1 MINQRMQ
8 RNRKNTYTISAL
20 LLTSGIVSAFTLIYP
35 LSRSSFAHTFSGD
48 ESAAFLAL
56 IRQIRAELNLVQE
69 NLPSNI
75 TLSQQHAQD
84 AVEHLDVNTTKELA
98 ERNKRVTDD
107 LTSELNELQNSLK
120 AKPLPSVSNITDQV
134 NNLNDTLEESIS
146 VRIEPDQLNNSTV
159 KALALND
166 MLGEILEHYG
176 EAHGIEQI
184 AREGEEEQSYN
195 GNETSTLT
203 TPTSTT
209 ANETNSNTT
218 IVNVADY
225 QSAKALAGVAIEM
238 FNEIKTLAPSNVSDA
253 VSKLNS
259 GLTELKQAINNQS
272 SYDTVD
278 EIVDS
283 KVIPNLQAAFN
294 FRLESSS

>member
-1 MINQRMQ
+1 MEKAFSSSGVRP
-8 RNRKNTYTISAL
+8 RTYTKTILVL
-20 LLTSGIVSAFTLIYP
+20 LLLSGIASSLYP

-56 IRQIRAELNLVQE
+56 VRQIQAELNLVQE
-69 NLPSNI
+69 NLPSNM

-84 AVEHLDVNTTKELA
+84 AVEHLDVNVTNELA

-107 LTSELNELQNSLK
+107 LTSELTNLQNSLK
-120 AKPLPSVSNITDQV
+120 ATPVPSVVNITDQLS
-134 NNLNDTLEESIS
+134 NLNDTLEESIS
-146 VRIEPDQLNNSTV
+146 VRIEPDQINNSTV

-176 EAHGIEQI
+176 GAYGIEQT
-184 AREGEEEQSYN
+184 AEEEHSYN
-195 GNETSTLT
+195 ENKTSAA
-203 TPTSTT
+203 PTSSTT
-209 ANETNSNTT
+209 NETNINSI

-225 QSAKALAGVAIEM
+225 QSAKAFASVAVEM
-238 FNEIKTLAPSNVSDA
+238 FNEIKPLAPSNASDV
-253 VSKLNS
+253 VSKLDS
-259 GLTELKQAINNQS
+259 GLTELKQAIENKS

-283 KVIPNLQAAFN
+283 KVIPNLQGAFN
-294 FRLESSS
+294 FRLE

>member
-8 RNRKNTYTISAL
+8 RNRNKTYTISAL
-20 LLTSGIVSAFTLIYP
+20 LLLSGIASAFTLIYP

-56 IRQIRAELNLVQE
+56 IRQIRAELTLVQE

-75 TLSQQHAQD
+75 PLSQQHAQD

-120 AKPLPSVSNITDQV
+120 ATPIPSVANITDQV
-134 NNLNDTLEESIS
+134 NNLNDTLEEAIS

-195 GNETSTLT
+195 ETSS

-218 IVNVADY
+218 IVNVTDY

-238 FNEIKTLAPSNVSDA
+238 FNEIKTLAPSNVSDV
-253 VSKLNS
+253 VSKLDS

-278 EIVDS
+278 KIVDS
-283 KVIPNLQAAFN
+283 KIIPNLQGAFN

>member
-8 RNRKNTYTISAL
+8 RNRNNTYTISAL
-20 LLTSGIVSAFTLIYP
+20 LLISGIASAFTLIYP

-75 TLSQQHAQD
+75 TLSQQHAKD

-120 AKPLPSVSNITDQV
+120 VTPIPSVANITDQV
-134 NNLNDTLEESIS
+134 NNLNDTLDEAIS

-176 EAHGIEQI
+176 GAYGIEQT
-184 AREGEEEQSYN
+184 AREGGEEQSYN
-195 GNETSTLT
+195 KTETSA
-203 TPTSTT
+203 TPTSTV
-209 ANETNSNTT
+209 ANETNANTT
-218 IVNVADY
+218 IVNESDY

-238 FNEIKTLAPSNVSDA
+238 FNEIKTLALSNVSDV
-253 VSKLNS
+253 VSKLDS
-259 GLTELKQAINNQS
+259 GLTELKQTINNQS
-272 SYDTVD
+272 SFDTVD

-283 KVIPNLQAAFN
+283 KIIPNLQAAFN

>member
-1 MINQRMQ
+1 MK
-8 RNRKNTYTISAL
+8 RNRNNTILAFL
-20 LLTSGIVSAFTLIYP
+20 LVSGITAAFTLIYP

-56 IRQIRAELNLVQE
+56 TRQIQAELSLVQE

-107 LTSELNELQNSLK
+107 LTSELTNLQNSLK
-120 AKPLPSVSNITDQV
+120 ATPVPSMANITDQLS
-134 NNLNDTLEESIS
+134 NLNDTLAESIS

-176 EAHGIEQI
+176 GAYGIEQT
-184 AREGEEEQSYN
+184 AEEEQSYSEN
-195 GNETSTLT
+195 KTSTST

-225 QSAKALAGVAIEM
+225 QSAKAFASVAIEM
-238 FNEIKTLAPSNVSDA
+238 FNELKSLAPSNASEV
-253 VSKLNS
+253 VSKLDS

-272 SYDTVD
+272 SYDIVD

-283 KVIPNLQAAFN
+283 KIIPNLQAAFN

>member
-1 MINQRMQ
+1 MQ
-8 RNRKNTYTISAL
+8 SNKGKTYTISAL
-20 LLTSGIVSAFTLIYP
+20 LLLSGISTAFTVIYP

-56 IRQIRAELNLVQE
+56 IRQIEVELNLVQE

-84 AVEHLDVNTTKELA
+84 AVEHLDVNITKELA
-98 ERNKRVTDD
+98 EKNKRVTDD
-107 LTSELNELQNSLK
+107 LISELNELQISLK
-120 AKPLPSVSNITDQV
+120 STPIPSVANVSDQV
-134 NNLNDTLEESIS
+134 NNLNDTLAEAIS
-146 VRIEPDQLNNSTV
+146 ARIEPDQLNNSTV

-166 MLGEILEHYG
+166 ILGEILEHYG

-184 AREGEEEQSYN
+184 AEEGKAEQSHN
-195 GNETSTLT
+195 ENETSTLT
-203 TPTSTT
+203 ASTSTT

-218 IVNVADY
+218 IVNESGY
-225 QSAKALAGVAIEM
+225 QSAKALTGVAVEM
-238 FNEIKTLAPSNVSDA
+238 FNEIKTLAPSNVSDV

-259 GLTELKQAINNQS
+259 SLTELKQAINDQS
-272 SYDTVD
+272 PYDTVD

-294 FRLESSS
+294 LRLESSS

>member
-1 MINQRMQ
+1 
-8 RNRKNTYTISAL
+8 
-20 LLTSGIVSAFTLIYP
+20 
-35 LSRSSFAHTFSGD
+35 
-48 ESAAFLAL
+48 
-56 IRQIRAELNLVQE
+56 VQE

-120 AKPLPSVSNITDQV
+120 ATPIPSVANITDQV
-134 NNLNDTLEESIS
+134 NNLNDTLEEAIS

-195 GNETSTLT
+195 ETSS

-218 IVNVADY
+218 IVNVTDY

-238 FNEIKTLAPSNVSDA
+238 FNEIKTLAPSNVSDV
-253 VSKLNS
+253 VSKLDS
-259 GLTELKQAINNQS
+259 GLTELKQSINNQS

-283 KVIPNLQAAFN
+283 KIIPNLQGAFN

>member
-1 MINQRMQ
+1 MK
-8 RNRKNTYTISAL
+8 RNRNNTILAL
-20 LLTSGIVSAFTLIYP
+20 LLTFGIASAFALTYP
-35 LSRSSFAHTFSGD
+35 LSQSSFAHTFSGD

-56 IRQIRAELNLVQE
+56 SRQIRAELNLVQE

-107 LTSELNELQNSLK
+107 LTSELNNLQNSLK
-120 AKPLPSVSNITDQV
+120 ATSIPSVANITDQV
-134 NNLNDTLEESIS
+134 NNLNDTLAEAIS
-146 VRIEPDQLNNSTV
+146 ARIEPDQLNNSTV

-166 MLGEILEHYG
+166 ILGEILEHYG
-176 EAHGIEQI
+176 EAQGIEET
-184 AREGEEEQSYN
+184 AGGEGMGEQSH
-195 GNETSTLT
+195 NENATSTLT

-209 ANETNSNTT
+209 ANETNSNAT
-218 IVNVADY
+218 IVNESSY
-225 QSAKALAGVAIEM
+225 QSAKALAGVAVEM
-238 FNEIKTLAPSNVSDA
+238 FNEIKPLAQSNASDV

-272 SYDTVD
+272 SFDTAD
-278 EIVDS
+278 KIVDS

>member
-8 RNRKNTYTISAL
+8 RNRNKTYTISAL
-20 LLTSGIVSAFTLIYP
+20 LLLSGIASAFTLIYP

-56 IRQIRAELNLVQE
+56 IRQIRAELTLVQE

-75 TLSQQHAQD
+75 PLSQQHAQD
-84 AVEHLDVNTTKELA
+84 AVEHIDVNTTKELA

-120 AKPLPSVSNITDQV
+120 ATPIPSVANITDQV
-134 NNLNDTLEESIS
+134 NNLNDTLEEAIS

-195 GNETSTLT
+195 ETSS

-218 IVNVADY
+218 IVNVTDY

-238 FNEIKTLAPSNVSDA
+238 FNEIKTLAPSNVSDV
-253 VSKLNS
+253 VSKLDS

-278 EIVDS
+278 KIVDS
-283 KVIPNLQAAFN
+283 KIIPNLQGAFN